1 MKQLP
6 EAPATCTRNE
16 RRSPVRLAVKS
27 LPADHAKLSRSMKEH
42 NHKTVNFRSHQIIL
56 LENYEFLVERPER
69 KCSKTLVSHLTSTK
83 LPTYFWEAIP
93 HLHRRLLQQST
104 LSK

>member
-16 RRSPVRLAVKS
+16 RRSSVRLAVKS

-42 NHKTVNFRSHQIIL
+42 KHKTVNF
-56 LENYEFLVERPER
+56 
-69 KCSKTLVSHLTSTK
+69 
-83 LPTYFWEAIP
+83 
-93 HLHRRLLQQST
+93 
-104 LSK
+104 